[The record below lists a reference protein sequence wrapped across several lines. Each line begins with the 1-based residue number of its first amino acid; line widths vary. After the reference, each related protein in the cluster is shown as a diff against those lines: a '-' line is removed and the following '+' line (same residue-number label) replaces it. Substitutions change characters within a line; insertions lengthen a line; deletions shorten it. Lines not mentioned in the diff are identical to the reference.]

1 MGDPRAADLN
11 QALPT
16 PLAFGAEQA
25 GADVLPNEWKQSFL
39 TTGKHTEAWCFLYE
53 TDLSLRV
60 RPILHSRKARSYGFL
75 PLSDPYPGLSR
86 GGMLSG
92 RDCLSAGLGR
102 LLPFRAIPFVSY
114 LVQEER
120 GRLEIL

>member
-39 TTGKHTEAWCFLYE
+39 TTGKHTEAWCSLHELNFDGKGDGYSALWE
-53 TDLSLRV
+53 ISVTRLSFF
-60 RPILHSRKARSYGFL
+60 HSRSHV
-75 PLSDPYPGLSR
+75 PGLS
-86 GGMLSG
+86 SVE
-92 RDCLSAGLGR
+92 DC
-102 LLPFRAIPFVSY
+102 
-114 LVQEER
+114 
-120 GRLEIL
+120 